1 MESQWSASLNSL
13 LGEIN
18 GATKLETFDLMDLP
32 HVLSFISFSEVR
44 TSKRISGQ
52 KFLLRNMIED
62 IRQRV
67 GEDAFNEIPMFQD
80 VDLDYMPTQIN
91 LEMGIKRWFYTV
103 LRLITVQMRFR
114 R

>member
-1 MESQWSASLNSL
+1 
-13 LGEIN
+13 
-18 GATKLETFDLMDLP
+18 
-32 HVLSFISFSEVR
+32 
-44 TSKRISGQ
+44 
-52 KFLLRNMIED
+52 MIED